1 MIIVAGEKAYP
12 REIEDVL
19 MRHPTVAE
27 AAVMGKKDAGRGE
40 VVVAFVIAR
49 EGQSVKGDDLREF
62 SRQQGLAQWKV
73 PREVIVVPDFP
84 TPHRQSPQA
93 RAGGQAGG
101 VSGAN
106 SAVIVQ
112 TNR

>member
-1 MIIVAGEKAYP
+1 
-12 REIEDVL
+12 

-49 EGQSVKGDDLREF
+49 EGQSIKGDDLREF
-62 SRQQGLAQWKV
+62 SRQQGLAQWKI

-84 TPHRQSPQA
+84 RSPTGKVLKRELA
-93 RAGGQAGG
+93 AKLGE
-101 VSGAN
+101 
-106 SAVIVQ
+106 
-112 TNR
+112 